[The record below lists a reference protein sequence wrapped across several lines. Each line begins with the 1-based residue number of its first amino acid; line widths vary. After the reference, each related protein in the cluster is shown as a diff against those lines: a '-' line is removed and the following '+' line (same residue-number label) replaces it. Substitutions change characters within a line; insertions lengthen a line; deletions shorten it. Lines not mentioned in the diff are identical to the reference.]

1 MYNTGQ
7 AGLTFWAPN
16 VNVFRDPRWGRG
28 QETPGEDPMVVS
40 AFAVEFVRGFQS
52 VNYGGIRSEVGEM
65 NRVLEDDNGDGKSGD
80 LMLSACCKHLT
91 AYDLEMWSSFSR
103 YNFNA
108 VITDQDFEDTYQPP
122 FRSCVQQGKA
132 SCLMCSYNAVN
143 GVPACARKDLLEQAR
158 DKWGFKG
165 YITSDCDAVAT
176 VFEYQHYTKNPEDAV
191 ADVLKAGMDIN
202 CGTYLVRHTFDAIQ
216 QGKVQEED
224 IDRALINLFSVQ
236 IRLGLFDGDPRKGKY
251 GRLGPEDV
259 CTAEHNKLALEAA
272 RQGIVLLKNDEK
284 FLPLKKD
291 TVSSLAVI
299 GPLANDATK
308 LGGGYT
314 GIPCSEK
321 SLLNGFQDYIEKTS
335 YATGCF
341 DMSCDSDAGFDE
353 VIGCAKEADYVVVV
367 AGIDLSQEREDHDRV
382 TLLLP
387 GKQKALV
394 SSVAAASKNP
404 VILVLTGGGP
414 LDVLFAE
421 KNPQIASILWI
432 GYPGEAG
439 GRALAEI
446 IFGDVNP
453 GGRLPMTWYPEA
465 FTNVPMNDMRMRADL
480 SRGYPGRTYRFY
492 TGSRVYAFGQGLSYS
507 NYTYKFLTVPNKLS
521 LSGYL
526 KDGYSKNVI
535 HQVGD
540 RLDYI
545 YIDEVTSCDSLRFV
559 VEISVTNVGDM
570 DGAHVVLLF
579 SRPPKVVRGAPE
591 KQLIGFTSVNA
602 ISNGS
607 TTASVLVDP
616 CMDLSFAN
624 EKGGRVLPLG
634 DHRIL
639 LGDLEH
645 TLSVQI

>member
-52 VNYGGIRSEVGEM
+52 VNYGGIRSEVSEM

-202 CGTYLVRHTFDAIQ
+202 CGTFLVRHTFDAIQ
-216 QGKVQEED
+216 RGKVQEED
-224 IDRALINLFSVQ
+224 IDRALVNLFSVQ

-251 GRLGPEDV
+251 RRLGPEDV

-291 TVSSLAVI
+291 TISSLAVI

-321 SLLNGFQDYIEKTS
+321 SLLDGFQDYIKKTS

-341 DMSCDSDAGFDE
+341 NMSCDSDAGFDE

-367 AGIDLSQEREDHDRV
+367 AGLDLSQEREDHDRV
-382 TLLLP
+382 SLLLP

-465 FTNVPMNDMRMRADL
+465 FTNVPMNDMRMRADP
-480 SRGYPGRTYRFY
+480 SCGYPGRTYRFY

-507 NYTYKFLTVPNKLS
+507 NYTYRFLSVPNKLS
-521 LSGYL
+521 LAGYL

-535 HQVGD
+535 NQVGD
-540 RLDYI
+540 QLDYI

-559 VEISVTNVGDM
+559 VEVSVTNVGDM

-607 TTASVLVDP
+607 TTTSVLVDT

>member
-52 VNYGGIRSEVGEM
+52 VNYGGIRSEVSEM

-202 CGTYLVRHTFDAIQ
+202 CGTFLVRHTFDAIQ
-216 QGKVQEED
+216 RGKVQEED
-224 IDRALINLFSVQ
+224 IDRALVNLFSVQ

-251 GRLGPEDV
+251 RRLGPEDV

-291 TVSSLAVI
+291 TISSLAVI

-321 SLLNGFQDYIEKTS
+321 SLLDGFQDYIKKTS

-341 DMSCDSDAGFDE
+341 NMSCDSDAGFDE

-367 AGIDLSQEREDHDRV
+367 AGLDLSQEREDHDRV
-382 TLLLP
+382 SLLLP

-465 FTNVPMNDMRMRADL
+465 FTNVPMNDMRMRADP
-480 SRGYPGRTYRFY
+480 SCGYPGRTYRFY

-507 NYTYKFLTVPNKLS
+507 NYTYRFLSVPNKLS
-521 LSGYL
+521 LAGYL

-535 HQVGD
+535 NQVGD
-540 RLDYI
+540 KLDYI

-559 VEISVTNVGDM
+559 VEVSVTNVGDM

-607 TTASVLVDP
+607 TTTSVLVDT